1 MNTLK
6 ALLVGSAVTICCL
19 GNDYP
24 AKAYGMTCYNI
35 GGMTQCTDSRGNS
48 GTRYN
53 FGGGME
59 SESYTINGRTTNC
72 TSLNMGG
79 LYSRQCF

>member
-35 GGMTQCTDSRGNS
+35 GGMTQCTDSSGNT

-53 FGGGME
+53 FGSGIEMDNYYINGQSVNCTTYNIGGM
-59 SESYTINGRTTNC
+59 
-72 TSLNMGG
+72 
-79 LYSRQCF
+79 YSRQCY